1 MQAHSFE
8 LQDPIRGEVA
18 YVRGGLVT
26 QVKEPKQLSFRSLAD
41 VCTSYPSTVGHAGH
55 RATAPVPFVTF
66 VPNACFMHRL
76 LFALKS
82 K

>member
-41 VCTSYPSTVGHAGH
+41 VCTSCPSRVGNDGH
-55 RATAPVPFVTF
+55 RATAPVPFVTY
-66 VPNACFMHRL
+66 VPIACFTHQP